1 MISSTCAKFTFL
13 PSLTQA
19 GDDIVIT
26 GVVRQ
31 RWKPLIRDG
40 TCEVG
45 MIVVG
50 LSVRLVSEKDNDRFL
65 TDGGSRPLF
74 LRRARAEVP
83 EVLAVLLPDAAATL
97 PGPQHHRQQHLSQ
110 PLRTLPGGFLSPLSR
125 R

>member
-1 MISSTCAKFTFL
+1 ME
-13 PSLTQA
+13 A

-65 TDGGSRPLF
+65 TDGGF
-74 LRRARAEVP
+74 LLRSSSRARAEVP
-83 EVLAVLLPDAAATL
+83 EVLAVFLPDPAPAFSRS
-97 PGPQHHRQQHLSQ
+97 QHRRQQHLSKS
-110 PLRTLPGGFLSPLSR
+110 LRSLFGCFFSLLSR